1 MPLQPVRLS
10 GFSRNLEDVVLFF
23 FQVAAATV
31 ATDSAAA
38 AITSADDFL
47 PMILLL
53 LLMPLM
59 PLLLLLLLLLLRFL
73 LRERRI
79 PEEKT
84 TGVGLGVDDED
95 AVADAPLLHSS
106 DTDSSSAASHS
117 SNSSL
122 VDGAFL
128 QLALKWPDASQK
140 MQGSPEQGPLRAT
153 WP

>member
-53 LLMPLM
+53 LLMTLM
-59 PLLLLLLLLLLRFL
+59 PPLLLLLRFL
-73 LRERRI
+73 LRKRRI
-79 PEEKT
+79 PEEKA

-128 QLALKWPDASQK
+128 QLTLKWPDASQK

>member
-59 PLLLLLLLLLLRFL
+59 PLLLLLLLLLRFL